1 MAARASLRLESEG
14 SMSKADIPEEVDFRG
29 GKRGVHAA
37 RYASGTNVVV
47 LDPDVAKRFKS
58 SEQVNRVLRTFI
70 EAAAEIGPARRP
82 SVPEAVGSKTR
93 RRTTRG

>member
-1 MAARASLRLESEG
+1 
-14 SMSKADIPEEVDFRG
+14 MSKADIPAEVDFRG

-37 RYASGTNVVV
+37 RYATGTNVVV
-47 LDPDVAKRFKS
+47 LDPDVAKRFTS

-70 EAAAEIGPARRP
+70 EAAAEIGPTRRRSLAEP
-82 SVPEAVGSKTR
+82 VVPKTR

>member
-1 MAARASLRLESEG
+1 MNESN
-14 SMSKADIPEEVDFRG
+14 MSKADIPEEVDFRG

-47 LDPDVAKRFKS
+47 LEADVARRFKT

-70 EAAAEIGPARRP
+70 EAASEIAPTSSAPRRSGSKARRRAA
-82 SVPEAVGSKTR
+82 SG
-93 RRTTRG
+93 